1 MGVGSQ
7 ASGHRGKLKK
17 HGLHSSS
24 PREVWKVS
32 PRGGEAEPVPSDKD
46 HSAGKREA
54 AGVARP
60 VARLPLLPVLV
71 CPPAP
76 EFPGRAQVSAPV
88 ELEAQPEPEHGMP
101 ESSFRY

>member
-1 MGVGSQ
+1 MAVGSQ

-24 PREVWKVS
+24 PREVWKVF
-32 PRGGEAEPVPSDKD
+32 PLGAEAEPVPSDKD
-46 HSAGKREA
+46 HSAGKQEA

-60 VARLPLLPVLV
+60 VVRLPLLLMLV

-76 EFPGRAQVSAPV
+76 EFPGRAQVTASV
-88 ELEAQPEPEHGMP
+88 ELEAQPEPENGMP